1 MMVKNYLKVFF
12 KQKNIDYEED
22 RNSFIVD
29 CGGNDSEFIKM
40 ISLINRYIE
49 TWTYDLELTLNI
61 KIDTGYEKIIIEYWK
76 EWEKWYGEETLKNTM
91 RM

>member
-1 MMVKNYLKVFF
+1 MVKNYLKVLFQ
-12 KQKNIDYEED
+12 QKNISYEED
-22 RNSFIVD
+22 RNSFIID

-61 KIDTGYEKIIIEYWK
+61 KIDTGYEKIVIEYWK
-76 EWEKWYGEETLKNTM
+76 EWSGWFGEEIYKNTM
-91 RM
+91 IM